1 VSKKDMGTQ
10 SMKSWRGRD
19 FKRKS
24 KKYDKRLLTNRLM
37 MTRKKNKNLEARKER
52 NNGKRKN
59 LNNSSL
65 NKRNL
70 VTLEISKE

>member
-1 VSKKDMGTQ
+1 
-10 SMKSWRGRD
+10 
-19 FKRKS
+19 
-24 KKYDKRLLTNRLM
+24 M